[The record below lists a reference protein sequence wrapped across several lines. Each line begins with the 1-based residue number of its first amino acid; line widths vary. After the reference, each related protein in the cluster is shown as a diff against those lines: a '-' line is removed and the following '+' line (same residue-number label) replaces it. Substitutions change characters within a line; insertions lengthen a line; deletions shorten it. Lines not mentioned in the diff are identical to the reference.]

1 MALPIPVAMPA
12 KSVSPKAI
20 QREPVCMMIYLKGIE
35 LQNAR
40 RESVVLA
47 FDLKKRVRECNDE
60 GFTDWGGSRLGR
72 EKP

>member
-1 MALPIPVAMPA
+1 VDTERKRWFVCLARKAMALPIPVAIPA

-47 FDLKKRVRECNDE
+47 FDLKKRVRE
-60 GFTDWGGSRLGR
+60 
-72 EKP
+72 